1 MMGSFPCLQCPAKLA
16 RKSDLSQHMNIH
28 TDKFKCHIC
37 GKRNSR
43 SSGLMEHISKK
54 HGGAPNE
61 PTPGAGPAQ
70 KFDASPPLAARA
82 NQLGPQAVATGPS
95 AAHKQPLSLFERLE
109 KVRNEF
115 VYLYLYLYLNLYL
128 YLYLYLC
135 EGEERRERSGRI
147 QRLSG
152 LKEDFYSL
160 ISNL

>member
-1 MMGSFPCLQCPAKLA
+1 MGSFPCLQCPAKLA

-54 HGGAPNE
+54 HRDVPNE

-115 VYLYLYLYLNLYL
+115 VYLYLYLYL
-128 YLYLYLC
+128 C

>member
-1 MMGSFPCLQCPAKLA
+1 MLGSFPCLQCPTKLA
-16 RKSDLSQHMNIH
+16 RKSDLNQHMNSH

-54 HGGAPNE
+54 HRGAPNE

-70 KFDASPPLAARA
+70 KVDASPPLAARA

-115 VYLYLYLYLNLYL
+115 VYLYLC
-128 YLYLYLC
+128 LYLYLC

>member
-1 MMGSFPCLQCPAKLA
+1 MLGSFPCLQCPAKLA

-70 KFDASPPLAARA
+70 KFDASPPLATRA
-82 NQLGPQAVATGPS
+82 NQVVATGPS
-95 AAHKQPLSLFERLE
+95 AAHEQPLSLFERLE

-115 VYLYLYLYLNLYL
+115 VYLYLYF
-128 YLYLYLC
+128 YLYLC

-147 QRLSG
+147 HKLSG
-152 LKEDFYSL
+152 LKEDFHSL